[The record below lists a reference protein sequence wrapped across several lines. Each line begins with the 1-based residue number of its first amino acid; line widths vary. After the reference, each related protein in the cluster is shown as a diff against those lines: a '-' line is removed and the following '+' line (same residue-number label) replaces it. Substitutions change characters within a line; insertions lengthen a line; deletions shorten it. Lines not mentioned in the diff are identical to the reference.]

1 MVFSTVCAEWMG
13 QLTMIHGSFCFN
25 TWLIIARLER
35 TRENKPQARNKRFR
49 YALSL
54 FWSLSEIVSLIH
66 EGCRNVWKKK
76 KVFIIHDTGVLK
88 QAVSGWRCQKHAQ
101 CSLQDLQYVKI
112 EEHISWNHHQEYRGL
127 FILTFLWC
135 NPNGWLLL
143 IDQCKDNNPI
153 WDSFAISEVD
163 PILFQTSLEL
173 SGESQGIP
181 ASKRFNGSES
191 LGFTLFQDVFSSWTL
206 PLLQETYW
214 EQPNILNPKKWFF
227 GDKPV
232 QA

>member
-1 MVFSTVCAEWMG
+1 MYNVYWWKAKTNLRYRFNEPLRVSLPAPRPTGGKLLQKNSAFLVFHGGFPMVFSTVCAEWMG

-101 CSLQDLQYVKI
+101 CS
-112 EEHISWNHHQEYRGL
+112 
-127 FILTFLWC
+127 
-135 NPNGWLLL
+135 P
-143 IDQCKDNNPI
+143 P
-153 WDSFAISEVD
+153 
-163 PILFQTSLEL
+163 
-173 SGESQGIP
+173 
-181 ASKRFNGSES
+181 
-191 LGFTLFQDVFSSWTL
+191 
-206 PLLQETYW
+206 LQEDF
-214 EQPNILNPKKWFF
+214 PLNFGGSCGMCKNFKNCNMSKLKSILAEIITRSTVVSLFWLF
-227 GDKPV
+227 V
-232 QA
+232 A